1 MHAARSTAP
10 GLHGFDAAVLTDRST
25 EAPALGRSLSSHFLV
40 REMYVSDREVPLPLP
55 PTLVITRYY
64 LLLQGNVC
72 CLRRFRFF
80 FCFVA
85 VHACETVALT
95 LCCASSQLT
104 IIM

>member
-25 EAPALGRSLSSHFLV
+25 EAPALGRSLLSSHFLV
-40 REMYVSDREVPLPLP
+40 REMYVSDREVPLPL

-72 CLRRFRFF
+72 CLRRFLFF
-80 FCFVA
+80 FCYGT
-85 VHACETVALT
+85 C
-95 LCCASSQLT
+95 
-104 IIM
+104 M